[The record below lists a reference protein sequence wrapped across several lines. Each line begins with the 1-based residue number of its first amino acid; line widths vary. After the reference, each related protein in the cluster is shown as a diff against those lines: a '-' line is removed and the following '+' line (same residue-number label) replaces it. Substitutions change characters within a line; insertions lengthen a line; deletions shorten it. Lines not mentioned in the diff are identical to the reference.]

1 MAFLSTPSRETGL
14 PGRVPP
20 CPFVLRRRRALHSA
34 AEIPEVLVT
43 RSKKHNPRAAEK
55 EKGRSRYTPA
65 ELFVALLGFGVLVL
79 VVGMVVSELL
89 E

>member
-1 MAFLSTPSRETGL
+1 MAFLSRPPRETGL

-20 CPFVLRRRRALHSA
+20 CPSVLLRRQALHSA
-34 AEIPEVLVT
+34 EEIVEVPVT
-43 RSKKHNPRAAEK
+43 RSKKHTPRKAEK
-55 EKGRSRYTPA
+55 EKGRGRYTPA
-65 ELFVALLGFGVLVL
+65 ELFVALIGVGVLVL